1 MKNKVKSLP
10 IKISICFFGIL
21 IGLITAFTVST
32 TNVFALDSDIDI
44 ELVTEDNSIAPATF
58 SHYRLA
64 VPVTPGKYTYKQIV
78 EMPIDQSTD
87 SIKLSTTREIIEELN
102 NLLRKKITPE
112 EYIRNIYS
120 SGKDDMIKDVYDF
133 TSLYA
138 GYVINENK
146 YNQEL
151 EKLYDPNTP
160 LEVTLSRITSRTIIH
175 YQYEDGTIASE
186 DKIIEGVQG
195 VDAPVVVQSPVIKG
209 YSPDKENVTVVFGKE
224 EDEITVIYKKDK
236 VLAQNIVIKYQ
247 DSKGNTIHPDQEISG
262 YVDDMYDASDSKY
275 KLDIDGYKLDETKLP
290 GNLKGTFSNKPQV
303 VLFVY
308 TSTSDT
314 STSDTSTS
322 DTSTSDTSTS
332 DTSTSDTST
341 SDTSMSDTSMSDT
354 SMSDTST
361 SDTSMSDTSISDTST
376 DTRDK
381 NKMLPRAGE
390 DIKTKSLAVIG
401 GFLVVLTGVV
411 LFIRFK

>member
-32 TNVFALDSDIDI
+32 TNVFALDSGIDI

-112 EYIRNIYS
+112 EYVFRMYS
-120 SGKDDMIKDVYDF
+120 SWKDDVIKDVYDF

-224 EDEITVIYKKDK
+224 DEITVIYKKDK

-290 GNLKGTFSNKPQV
+290 GNLKGTFSDKPQV

-354 SMSDTST
+354 SMSDTSM
-361 SDTSMSDTSISDTST
+361 SGTSMSGTSISDTST

>member
-1 MKNKVKSLP
+1 
-10 IKISICFFGIL
+10 
-21 IGLITAFTVST
+21 
-32 TNVFALDSDIDI
+32 
-44 ELVTEDNSIAPATF
+44 
-58 SHYRLA
+58 
-64 VPVTPGKYTYKQIV
+64 
-78 EMPIDQSTD
+78 MPIDQSTD

-112 EYIRNIYS
+112 EYVFRMYS
-120 SGKDDMIKDVYDF
+120 SWKDDVIKDVYDF

-290 GNLKGTFSNKPQV
+290 GNLKGTFSDKPQV

-308 TSTSDT
+308 TSTSDTSTSDTSTSDT

-354 SMSDTST
+354 SMSG
-361 SDTSMSDTSISDTST
+361 TSMSGTSISDTST